1 MYFTDRGTGELD
13 ERRGEEQVALHRGP
27 RILIIGGGYGG
38 LHTAPRLERLLRPGE
53 ATVLERPRRD
63 FQAALDVITQRPS
76 RAAPFQGRRQRGA
89 EHHAY
94 HQ

>member
-1 MYFTDRGTGELD
+1 MN
-13 ERRGEEQVALHRGP
+13 RGP
-27 RILIIGGGYGG
+27 RILIVGGGYGG

-53 ATVLERPRRD
+53 ATVLEHPRQD
-63 FQAALDVITQRPS
+63 FQAALDVISHRPS
-76 RAAPFQGRRQRGA
+76 RAAPFRGWREREA